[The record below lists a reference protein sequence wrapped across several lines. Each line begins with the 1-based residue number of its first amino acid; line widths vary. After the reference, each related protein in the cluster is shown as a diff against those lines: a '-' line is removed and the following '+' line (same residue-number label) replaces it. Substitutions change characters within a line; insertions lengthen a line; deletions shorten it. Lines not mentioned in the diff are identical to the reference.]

1 MDAVVIVYVIHQY
14 VWQLNSDILEIINNY
29 YKRIDPKFTLK

>member
-29 YKRIDPKFTLK
+29 YKIIDPKFTLK